1 MASLTMALAILGSL
15 LGVCNLIIS
24 LYTLVRVLTPTLP
37 AQPTATEQR
46 VDTGIFR
53 SAPRD
58 MPIEKLGDIALEDDD
73 DDGDLGMFSKGLG
86 F

>member
-1 MASLTMALAILGSL
+1 MASLTMALAILGTL

-37 AQPTATEQR
+37 GQVRVIENQP
-46 VDTGIFR
+46 DSGMFR
-53 SAPRD
+53 SAPRE
-58 MPIEKLGDIALEDDD
+58 MPIEKLGDISLDDDD